1 MPEAGTLEEAFAMAD
16 EQLNNTEDETVEE
29 TVDEPEEVEEPE
41 TEASEEDKSKAEAD
55 AFTKVNP
62 DELPEE
68 LKGTYK
74 SLQADYTRKTQEAA
88 KTRKESEARVKEL
101 EDKLA
106 ELEKSSRPPEKPLT
120 EEERIKEAVKGEL
133 ESEKIASFRDKALSD
148 YESADERLVLDSE
161 TYDKPTDLFVGQEM
175 DERLANHVKEGNP
188 EYTFD
193 YKTALEEVLAEWDG
207 YVQKKQKAYLE
218 AQTKKAKDK
227 TKNLQKQNPQGRSGV
242 GRPKKVDLDEAIGL
256 AFQEA

>member
-1 MPEAGTLEEAFAMAD
+1 MTDTLSLDEAFAKAD
-16 EQLNNTEDETVEE
+16 EQLNNVEEEAVEETVEE
-29 TVDEPEEVEEPE
+29 EVEDKEPEA
-41 TEASEEDKSKAEAD
+41 EASEEDKSESETES
-55 AFTKVNP
+55 FTKVNP

-68 LKGTYK
+68 LKSTYK

-88 KTRKESEARVKEL
+88 KIRKESESRIQEL
-101 EDKLA
+101 EKKLE
-106 ELEKSSRPPEKPLT
+106 ELEKSNNPPKPLT

-133 ESEKIASFRDKALSD
+133 ESEKITSFREKALSD
-148 YESADERLVLDSE
+148 YEQEDERLRLGSD

-175 DERLANHVKEGNP
+175 DERLAQHVKEGNP

-193 YKTALEEVLAEWDG
+193 YKAALKEVLSEWDG
-207 YVQKKQKAYLE
+207 YVQNKQKAYLE

-227 TKNLQKQNPQGRSGV
+227 AKSLQKQNPQGKSGV

-256 AFQEA
+256 AFQKV